1 MFNEFRNPQKA
12 KILLEAIHKI
22 TRHSW
27 HIMEICGGQTHAL
40 ARYRIEPLLPKEIKL
55 IHGPGCPVCVTP
67 VSIID
72 TAIQLALKNN
82 VIFTSFGDMLRV
94 PGSRHD
100 LLEIKSRGADI
111 RIVYSPL
118 DALRIASENPG
129 HEIVFFGI
137 GFETTAPIHAL
148 TILEAYRKKIRNFS
162 VLTSLF
168 TVPQAITTIAQDKEC
183 TLNGILAA
191 GHVCA
196 ITGTSEYEKLA
207 KHLKLSIAVTGFEP
221 LDLLLGIYTCIDL
234 LENREYTVKNAY
246 RRIVAYDGNPKARQ
260 EIDEVFEICNRKW
273 RGIGEIEKSGY
284 QIRSKYEQYDALK
297 RFNIKTD
304 NKKEAGSISV

>member
-1 MFNEFRNPQKA
+1 MLFR
-12 KILLEAIHKI
+12 
-22 TRHSW
+22 
-27 HIMEICGGQTHAL
+27 
-40 ARYRIEPLLPKEIKL
+40 
-55 IHGPGCPVCVTP
+55 
-67 VSIID
+67 
-72 TAIQLALKNN
+72 
-82 VIFTSFGDMLRV
+82 
-94 PGSRHD
+94 
-100 LLEIKSRGADI
+100 
-111 RIVYSPL
+111 SP
-118 DALRIASENPG
+118 E

-304 NKKEAGSISV
+304 NKKEASSCQAGDIMKEIGRAHV

>member
-1 MFNEFRNPQKA
+1 MR
-12 KILLEAIHKI
+12 
-22 TRHSW
+22 
-27 HIMEICGGQTHAL
+27 
-40 ARYRIEPLLPKEIKL
+40 
-55 IHGPGCPVCVTP
+55 GCAQ
-67 VSIID
+67 VS
-72 TAIQLALKNN
+72 
-82 VIFTSFGDMLRV
+82 G
-94 PGSRHD
+94 RHD

-304 NKKEAGSISV
+304 NKKKRRHHVRPEIL